1 MTNWGLLF
9 CTSSR
14 PPAPPTSRSEQQAN
28 QSTKFQTICTS
39 NIHFWTT
46 SKSISKVP
54 DHLHH
59 QYPVLNNKQ
68 INQQSSRPPAPPIS
82 SSEQQATQSTKFQTT
97 CTTNIQFWTTSYTI
111 SKVPDHLHHQYPVLN
126 SKANQLTKFQT
137 TCTSSSNIQFW
148 TTSKSIN
155 NVPDHLHL
163 QYPVLNNKQINQ
175 PSSRSLAPL
184 NFYCMYDSYHRVK
197 GTVLGD
203 LYS

>member
-14 PPAPPTSRSEQQAN
+14 PPAPPTSSSEQQAN
-28 QSTKFQTICTS
+28 QSTKFQTTCTS

-82 SSEQQATQSTKFQTT
+82 SSEQQATQSVKFQTT
-97 CTTNIQFWTTSYTI
+97 CTTNIQFWTAKPINQQSSRPPAPRPLI
-111 SKVPDHLHHQYPVLN
+111 SSSEQQ
-126 SKANQLTKFQT
+126 ANQSTMFQT
-137 TCTSSSNIQFW
+137 TCTSNIQFW

-155 NVPDHLHL
+155 QVPEHWH
-163 QYPVLNNKQINQ
+163 P
-175 PSSRSLAPL
+175 
-184 NFYCMYDSYHRVK
+184 
-197 GTVLGD
+197 
-203 LYS
+203 